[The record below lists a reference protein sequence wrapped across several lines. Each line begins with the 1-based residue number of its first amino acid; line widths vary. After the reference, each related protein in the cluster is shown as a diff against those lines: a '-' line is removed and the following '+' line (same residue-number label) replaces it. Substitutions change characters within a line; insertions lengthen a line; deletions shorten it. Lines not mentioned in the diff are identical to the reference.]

1 MVAVRSRAKATLR
14 NRDGGLEMAR
24 ATRKNRDGG

>member
-1 MVAVRSRAKATLR
+1 MVAVRARAMVTLR

-24 ATRKNRDGG
+24 ATWKNRDGG